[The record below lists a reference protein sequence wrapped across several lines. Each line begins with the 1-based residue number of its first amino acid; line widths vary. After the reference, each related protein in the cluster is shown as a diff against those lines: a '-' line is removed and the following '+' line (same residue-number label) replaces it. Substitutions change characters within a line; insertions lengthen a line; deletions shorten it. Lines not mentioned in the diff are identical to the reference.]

1 MQLLLLRESGG
12 SLWNLLAKLFVPT
25 LLLCGKIDGDEAMP
39 VEASLSKIDR
49 PVLGLLIIKLIVSFL
64 LSREA
69 AEPLLLFDVFFL

>member
-25 LLLCGKIDGDEAMP
+25 VLLCGKIDGDEAMP

-49 PVLGLLIIKLIVSFL
+49 PVLGLFIIKLIVSFL
-64 LSREA
+64 LFREA
-69 AEPLLLFDVFFL
+69 VEPLLLFDVFFL

>member
-1 MQLLLLRESGG
+1 MLLL
-12 SLWNLLAKLFVPT
+12 W
-25 LLLCGKIDGDEAMP
+25 GKIDGDEAMP

-64 LSREA
+64 LSKEA

>member
-49 PVLGLLIIKLIVSFL
+49 PVLGLFIIKLIVSFL
-64 LSREA
+64 LFREA
-69 AEPLLLFDVFFL
+69 VEPLLLFDVFFL